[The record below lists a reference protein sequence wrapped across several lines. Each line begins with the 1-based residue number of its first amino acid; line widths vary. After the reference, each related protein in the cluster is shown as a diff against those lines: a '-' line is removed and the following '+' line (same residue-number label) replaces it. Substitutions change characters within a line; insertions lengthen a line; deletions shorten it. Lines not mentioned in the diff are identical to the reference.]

1 MPQER
6 VELDTAVSELSTG
19 GVAPLQE
26 ISINDAQTILISKI
40 TKRNM
45 ARKVAEVFVLINN

>member
-1 MPQER
+1 M
-6 VELDTAVSELSTG
+6 DTAILELSTG

-26 ISINDAQTILISKI
+26 ISINDAQTRLMSKM

-45 ARKVAEVFVLINN
+45 EDIPQKEYDGAHAQSSR